1 MADLSVCLVLLRSS
15 ITVGAAKAGVCV
27 EENVCYSK
35 RPFPKNSKYFF
46 IRYVIKLFAN
56 IETNLKGKVMAHIQT
71 QTEWEEEMSLKIL
84 AFIRNEI
91 YMDLRFLDVAL
102 SALVPKA
109 DPALK
114 AFATDGAF
122 LYFSTEQLLR
132 VFKDNAGYLDRAYLH
147 TVLHCIFSH
156 LWVAPEQQTEEKRR
170 RWNLACDIAVEY
182 TIDKMDKPCTRR
194 ILSWLRQKIY
204 GELEEQEKGISAAVI
219 YRFLREKEAE
229 ELEALTREFYTD
241 DHCYWPKREDS
252 RAQQQAALEQ
262 KKKWDKIARQ
272 SRMEQQRGDESR
284 EGEELLAAQISA
296 AKSRRSYRDFL
307 QRFTVLR
314 EEMRL
319 DPEEFDMNYY
329 MYGLNIYKNMP
340 LIEPLESRESRK
352 IQELVVAIDTSDST
366 SGELVENFLRET
378 FDILNQKNSFFQ
390 KFKVRILQCD
400 NQVRMDEVVE
410 TEKDMEG
417 LLEKFTVL
425 GGGSTD
431 FRPVFSYVN
440 ELIEEGKIGKL
451 GGLLYFTDGKGTY
464 PKKRPEYQTAFLF
477 LEEFDEE
484 AVPPWAMRL
493 KLEPEEF
500 EK

>member
-1 MADLSVCLVLLRSS
+1 
-15 ITVGAAKAGVCV
+15 
-27 EENVCYSK
+27 
-35 RPFPKNSKYFF
+35 
-46 IRYVIKLFAN
+46 
-56 IETNLKGKVMAHIQT
+56 MAHIQT

-84 AFIRNEI
+84 SFIRNEI
-91 YMDLRFLDVAL
+91 YMDLRFLDIAL
-102 SALVPKA
+102 SALTPKA
-109 DPALK
+109 DSALK
-114 AFATDGAF
+114 AFATDGAY

-132 VFKDNAGYLDRAYLH
+132 VFKVNAGYLDRAYLH

-156 LWVAPEQQTEEKRR
+156 LWVAPGQQTAEQRS

-182 TIDKMDKPCTRR
+182 TIDRMDKPCTRR
-194 ILSWLRQKIY
+194 ILSWQRQSIY
-204 GELEEQEKGISAAVI
+204 EQLEEQKKGISAAVI
-219 YRFLREKEAE
+219 YRFLKGKKSE
-229 ELEALTREFYTD
+229 ELGALAREFYTD

-252 RAQQQAALEQ
+252 QAKWQQAMEQ

-272 SRMEQQRGDESR
+272 SRMEQQRGDESK
-284 EGEELLAAQISA
+284 EGEELFAAQIKT
-296 AKSRRSYRDFL
+296 AKSRRSYKDFL
-307 QRFTVLR
+307 QRFTILR
-314 EEMRL
+314 EEMKI

-329 MYGLNIYKNMP
+329 MYGLRVYKNMP
-340 LIEPLESRESRK
+340 LIEPLESRESKK
-352 IQELVVAIDTSDST
+352 IQELVVAIDTSYST

-378 FDILNQKNSFFQ
+378 FTILNQKNSFFG

-410 TEKDMEG
+410 NEKDMER

-440 ELIEEGKIGKL
+440 ELIEQGSIGKL

-464 PKKRPEYQTAFLF
+464 PKKRPDYKTAFLF
-477 LEEFDEE
+477 LEDFDEE

-500 EK
+500 EIG

>member
-1 MADLSVCLVLLRSS
+1 MV
-15 ITVGAAKAGVCV
+15 
-27 EENVCYSK
+27 
-35 RPFPKNSKYFF
+35 
-46 IRYVIKLFAN
+46 
-56 IETNLKGKVMAHIQT
+56 HIQT

-84 AFIRNEI
+84 SFIRNEI
-91 YMDLRFLDVAL
+91 YMDLRFLDIAL
-102 SALVPKA
+102 SALIPKA

-114 AFATDGAF
+114 AFATDGAY

-132 VFKDNAGYLDRAYLH
+132 VFKENAGYLDRAYLH

-156 LWVAPEQQTEEKRR
+156 LWVAPGQQTAEQRN

-182 TIDKMDKPCTRR
+182 TIDRMDKPCTRR
-194 ILSWLRQKIY
+194 ILSWLRQSIY
-204 GELEEQEKGISAAVI
+204 EQLEEQKKGISAAVI
-219 YRFLREKEAE
+219 YRFLKEKETD
-229 ELEALTREFYTD
+229 ELNALAREFYTD

-252 RAQQQAALEQ
+252 QAKWQQAMEQ

-272 SRMEQQRGDESR
+272 SRMEQQRGDENK
-284 EGEELLAAQISA
+284 EGEELLAAQIKT
-296 AKSRRSYRDFL
+296 AKSRRSYKDFL
-307 QRFTVLR
+307 KRFTVLR
-314 EEMRL
+314 EEMKI

-329 MYGLNIYKNMP
+329 MYGLHVYKNMP
-340 LIEPLESRESRK
+340 LIEPLESRESKK
-352 IQELVVAIDTSDST
+352 IQELVVAIDTSYST

-378 FDILNQKNSFFQ
+378 FTILNQKNSFFG

-410 TEKDMEG
+410 NEKDMER

-440 ELIEEGKIGKL
+440 QLIEQGSIGKL

-464 PKKRPEYQTAFLF
+464 PKKRPDYQTAFLF
-477 LEEFDEE
+477 LEDFEE
-484 AVPPWAMRL
+484 EEVPPWAMRL
-493 KLEPEEF
+493 RLEPEEF
-500 EK
+500 ERG

>member
-1 MADLSVCLVLLRSS
+1 
-15 ITVGAAKAGVCV
+15 
-27 EENVCYSK
+27 
-35 RPFPKNSKYFF
+35 
-46 IRYVIKLFAN
+46 
-56 IETNLKGKVMAHIQT
+56 MAHIQT

-84 AFIRNEI
+84 SFIRNEI
-91 YMDLRFLDVAL
+91 YMDLRFLDIAL
-102 SALVPKA
+102 SALTPKA
-109 DPALK
+109 DSALK
-114 AFATDGAF
+114 AFATDGTY

-132 VFKDNAGYLDRAYLH
+132 VFKVNAGYLDRAYLH

-156 LWVAPEQQTEEKRR
+156 LWVAPEQQTAEQRS

-182 TIDKMDKPCTRR
+182 TIDRMDKPCTRR
-194 ILSWLRQKIY
+194 ILSWQRQSIY
-204 GELEEQEKGISAAVI
+204 EQLEEQKKGISAAVI
-219 YRFLREKEAE
+219 YRFLKGKKSE
-229 ELEALTREFYTD
+229 ELGALAREFYTD

-252 RAQQQAALEQ
+252 QAKWQQAMEQ

-272 SRMEQQRGDESR
+272 SRMEQQRGDESK
-284 EGEELLAAQISA
+284 EGEELFAAQIKT
-296 AKSRRSYRDFL
+296 AKSRRSYKDFL
-307 QRFTVLR
+307 QRFTILR
-314 EEMRL
+314 EEMKI

-329 MYGLNIYKNMP
+329 MYGLRVYKNMP
-340 LIEPLESRESRK
+340 LIEPLESRESKK
-352 IQELVVAIDTSDST
+352 IQELVVAIDTSYST

-378 FDILNQKNSFFQ
+378 FTILNQKNSFFG

-410 TEKDMEG
+410 NEKDMER

-440 ELIEEGKIGKL
+440 ELIEQGSIGKL

-464 PKKRPEYQTAFLF
+464 PKKRPDYKTAFLF
-477 LEEFDEE
+477 LEDFDEE

-500 EK
+500 ERG